1 MGLFRQYDYQ
11 LGVFASSE
19 VHRGVG
25 LDRTV
30 LARFPTARQLS
41 GSPNP
46 GSSGRDR
53 RFTDEWY
60 QWLDEQD
67 RASPFFGFLYYNAVV
82 AIEPPDGYP
91 TVFPD
96 PQRFAPAASVR
107 ALPERGALRR
117 RTGRAGARRPE
128 ATEAPRQPD
137 RHHQVGPR
145 DGVGRERPR
154 LQRARRGTSPATH
167 LEPSVS
173 ECRG

>member
-53 RFTDEWY
+53 RLTDEWY

-117 RTGRAGARRPE
+117 RTEQKLLDNLIVIIKSDHGMELDENGLGFSGHAGARHPPHIWNLR
-128 ATEAPRQPD
+128 
-137 RHHQVGPR
+137 
-145 DGVGRERPR
+145 
-154 LQRARRGTSPATH
+154 
-167 LEPSVS
+167 
-173 ECRG
+173 